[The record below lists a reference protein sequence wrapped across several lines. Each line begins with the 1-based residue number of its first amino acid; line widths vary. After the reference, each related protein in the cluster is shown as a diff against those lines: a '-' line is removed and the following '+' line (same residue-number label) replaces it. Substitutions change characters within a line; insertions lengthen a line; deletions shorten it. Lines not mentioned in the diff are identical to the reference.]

1 VATEGED
8 RYSNTKRLTGLA
20 RKHSC
25 GETYLH
31 SKSLC
36 VLQCYAASIHKAQG
50 STINHVFIIEDDIL
64 EVKLTT
70 TKEKLQ
76 SINVGISRASY
87 RAYIYNKIYKVDNSN
102 LDKKPSNGCTMKSFN
117 IQARAPR

>member
-8 RYSNTKRLTGLA
+8 RYSNTLKDLPALKENTQLWRDVFAFKESLRTSIIA
-20 RKHSC
+20 M
-25 GETYLH
+25 LH
-31 SKSLC
+31 
-36 VLQCYAASIHKAQG
+36 HNKAQG

-76 SINVGISRASY
+76 SINVGISRAY

-102 LDKKPSNGCTMKSFN
+102 LDKNYFKWMYHERG
-117 IQARAPR
+117 

>member
-8 RYSNTKRLTGLA
+8 RYSNTLKDLPALQKKT
-20 RKHSC
+20 H
-25 GETYLH
+25 GETY
-31 SKSLC
+31 SKSLFAYFNYS
-36 VLQCYAASIHKAQG
+36 YAASIHKAQG

-102 LDKKPSNGCTMKSFN
+102 
-117 IQARAPR
+117 

>member
-1 VATEGED
+1 LTFEDEDFDVSIIVVATEGEG
-8 RYSNTKRLTGLA
+8 YSNSKRLTGLA
-20 RKHSC
+20 KEHSC

-31 SKSLC
+31 SKSLFAYFNYS
-36 VLQCYAASIHKAQG
+36 YAASIHKAQG

-76 SINVGISRASY
+76 SINVGISRVLQSLY
-87 RAYIYNKIYKVDNSN
+87 
-102 LDKKPSNGCTMKSFN
+102 L
-117 IQARAPR
+117 